1 MEKIGCYKMKK
12 SIEAILEKKGKLE
25 EFYKNEDFNFKVRS
39 EGYMDLVIEKYGRKI
54 IVAHYFEQNG
64 DLIADPDFEMISAG
78 GYWLPVALQMATGH
92 YFVARKWDA
101 EGRELINIR
110 QHNEQI
116 RFSHMWA
123 KNISYQF

>member
-12 SIEAILEKKGKLE
+12 SIESVLAKNGKLK
-25 EFYKNEDFNFKVRS
+25 EFYEKENFHFKIKS
-39 EGYMDLVIEKYGRKI
+39 EGYMDLVIEKHGNKI

-64 DLIADPDFEMISAG
+64 DLIPDPDFEMLDAN

-92 YFVARKWDA
+92 HFVARKCDA
-101 EGRELINIR
+101 DGRELVNVR